1 MKKIYPILF
10 ALTVLLSCQTEEEKQ
25 KNALVKAYTQVGD
38 RITKQSFASLSGR
51 LKAAMKQGGPIYAIQ
66 FCNMQALPLTDS
78 LSKAFQVKIKRT
90 SLRLRNEQ
98 NTPDS
103 LELYMLGLY
112 EQIEKMRKPL
122 VSKAMITHDQRLRYF
137 APIQLKPQCLQC
149 HGTVGREVADSVYA
163 VIKEKYPN
171 DKATGFQVGQL
182 RGMWSLDFGPADKL
196 TMPDLPA
203 EEGD

>member
-1 MKKIYPILF
+1 MKKIYSLLL
-10 ALTVLLSCQTEEEKQ
+10 ALTVLLACQTEEEKQ
-25 KNALVKAYTQVGD
+25 KSALVKAYTRVGD
-38 RITKQSFASLSGR
+38 QITKQSFASLSGR
-51 LKAAMKQGGPIYAIQ
+51 LKAAMKEGGPIYAIQ
-66 FCNMQALPLTDS
+66 FCNEQALPLTDS

-112 EQIEKMRKPL
+112 EQIEKMQKPL

-137 APIQLKPQCLQC
+137 APIRLKPQCLQC
-149 HGTVGREVADSVYA
+149 HGAVGREVADSVYA

-182 RGMWSLDFGPADKL
+182 RGMWSLDFGPADQL
-196 TMPDLPA
+196 TMPDLPGDD
-203 EEGD
+203 EE